1 MANSAGTHRVLEAA
15 RRSDARVLLA
25 STSEVYGDPEVHPQT
40 ESYWGH
46 VNPVGPRSCYDE
58 GKRYAEALAMAY
70 RKKYGLDVRIA
81 RIFNTYGPRMDPAD
95 GRVIS
100 NFIVQGLRGEPLT
113 IYGRGGQTRSFCYV
127 SDMIRGLRSLME
139 AAPGV
144 PTPMNLGNPREFTVQ
159 RTAELVARTLGV
171 PLRVEFRPLPG
182 GRSKAA
188 VSQHPAGG
196 AIPSMVSSRHFR
208 EGAREN
214 RGVLPFLGPLAVEA
228 PPMTRKRPR
237 SSKVGIAG
245 LGYMGLATGLA
256 FAAHGL
262 SVTGYD
268 VKPEIRESTA
278 RGVTPY
284 QEQGLGELLRRQVRS
299 GRFSVVDSP
308 DALVRATEG
317 IFICLPTPSLASG
330 RIDLRPLR
338 KGTTE
343 LGHALRSAKGYRLI
357 VVKSTVVPGTTEA
370 VVEPILRRLS
380 RRSPRELGVAVNP
393 EFLAE
398 GTMVRDALHPD
409 RVVAGTRDPRSRA
422 WLKSVYRPFGAPSF
436 FLTPTGAELVKYS
449 SNAFLALKVSFANEI
464 SRMAEKLGPNV
475 DQVMEAVGAD
485 PRIGRRFLK
494 AGPGSGGAAS
504 RKISRPWSFGHTS
517 SGSNSVAGR
526 WP

>member
-1 MANSAGTHRVLEAA
+1 
-15 RRSDARVLLA
+15 
-25 STSEVYGDPEVHPQT
+25 
-40 ESYWGH
+40 
-46 VNPVGPRSCYDE
+46 
-58 GKRYAEALAMAY
+58 
-70 RKKYGLDVRIA
+70 
-81 RIFNTYGPRMDPAD
+81 
-95 GRVIS
+95 
-100 NFIVQGLRGEPLT
+100 
-113 IYGRGGQTRSFCYV
+113 
-127 SDMIRGLRSLME
+127 
-139 AAPGV
+139 
-144 PTPMNLGNPREFTVQ
+144 
-159 RTAELVARTLGV
+159 
-171 PLRVEFRPLPG
+171 
-182 GRSKAA
+182 
-188 VSQHPAGG
+188 
-196 AIPSMVSSRHFR
+196 
-208 EGAREN
+208 
-214 RGVLPFLGPLAVEA
+214 
-228 PPMTRKRPR
+228 MTRKRPR

-494 AGPGSGGAAS
+494 AGPGFGGSCFQKDLQALVVRAHELGVQFRSGEVALTINDEQTKHVLTLVRSATGPLEGKTVTVLGVAFKAGTDDVRESRAFPLVSGLIREGARVRVHDPVALSNFRREWERRPSHGPGRVEFCRSAS
-504 RKISRPWSFGHTS
+504 ESLAGADVAVLQADWSVYRRWRPEWTRRMKEPILVDLRRSVNVRAPG
-517 SGSNSVAGR
+517 VAGLR
-526 WP
+526 VLALGVGSCPRESPSMPAAPATSTGGYRR